1 MMQLFSDEVRF
12 WFFSMHVF
20 DGKSANRYF
29 ENVLAILVIINK
41 QIFFKEKLPLTVSF
55 NKDKWPFM

>member
-1 MMQLFSDEVRF
+1 
-12 WFFSMHVF
+12 MHVF

-55 NKDKWPFM
+55 NKDK